1 MNDESLDD
9 NHLDD
14 NHLDDN
20 AEVKDIS
27 LRRDWMFTTGTSL
40 VIGLVV
46 FVTAPIAANRL
57 GPAGRGTLVT
67 VQLLPQILAQLASLG
82 LGFATIHFGARERR
96 SVRVFWRWSL
106 SRCAIG
112 SLAVFA
118 LGQLLAPVLT
128 SNAGDQRMLRVYLLL
143 CPLQAFVEIPYEIL
157 RALGLYRSWN
167 GFTFLIQMIWPIALL
182 IGVLQPTPSLW
193 MVVWLHL
200 ALMLMVLVVIT
211 FMVLRATSGR
221 SRPPKAEL
229 SEFTSYGLKSA
240 LSTIPSSANAKLDQL
255 VMAAFVS
262 KPDLGLYAAAAGWSQ
277 LTLPVMRGLMAV
289 SMPFVSGAAD
299 DERPARAIRLIT
311 LGLGSVLILGVGGIL
326 ATLVLWGP
334 LYGPEYKSAL
344 PAALVLMVASLL
356 LQYNGVLSNILR
368 SLNRPGVVTAIET
381 GVLVL
386 STVALVIAL
395 SISPVLGAA
404 VVSFLT
410 YSVAASIYAKEI
422 SRNVNLPARRLI
434 DIGGAMSIMRE
445 VRAKFTR

>member
-1 MNDESLDD
+1 MGSDE
-9 NHLDD
+9 
-14 NHLDDN
+14 
-20 AEVKDIS
+20 EVKDLS
-27 LRRDWMFTTGTSL
+27 LRRDWLFTTGTSL

-46 FVTAPIAANRL
+46 FVTAPVAANRL

-106 SRCAIG
+106 RRCAIG
-112 SLAVFA
+112 SLAMFA
-118 LGQLLAPVLT
+118 LGQLLAPVIT
-128 SNAGDQRMLRVYLLL
+128 SNASDERMLRVYLLL

-167 GFTFLIQMIWPIALL
+167 GFTFLTQMIWPIALL

-200 ALMLMVLVVIT
+200 ALMLMVLVVINL
-211 FMVLRATSGR
+211 MVFRATEGR
-221 SRPPKAEL
+221 SNQPEAQLPD
-229 SEFTSYGLKSA
+229 FMSYGLKSA

-255 VMAAFVS
+255 VMAAIVS

-277 LTLPVMRGLMAV
+277 LTLPVMRGLIAV
-289 SMPFVSGAAD
+289 SMPFVSGSSEE
-299 DERPARAIRLIT
+299 ERPARVTRLVT
-311 LGLGSVLILGVGGIL
+311 LGAGSVLVLGVGGIL

-334 LYGPEYKSAL
+334 LYGPDFRSAL
-344 PAALVLMVASLL
+344 PAAMVLMVASLL
-356 LQYNGVLSNILR
+356 LQYNGVLGNIIR
-368 SLNRPGVVTAIET
+368 SLDRPGLVTIIES

-386 STVALVIAL
+386 STAALIVALH
-395 SISPVLGAA
+395 ISPVMGAA

-410 YSVAASIYAKEI
+410 YSLAAVIYAHYI
-422 SRNVNLPARRLI
+422 GRNTGLPAVRLI
-434 DIGGAMSIMRE
+434 DVAGGMVLLRE
-445 VRAKFTR
+445 IKGRFSRKR